1 MFNYFFHNSKTFMKQ
16 PIIWEKNNLTT
27 HIFLYPIGLS
37 PTTKN
42 IYHSDNHFHVYLKWQ
57 ANTKTFFFS
66 SNILA
71 ISSSLHRVILNLFSG
86 VSYASE
92 VTIVDVLQTS
102 LPSYLPCKEKWNVW
116 KVAIR
121 LLPMI
126 LNFCKNSLFAF
137 LNHVSFLTMQ
147 IF

>member
-1 MFNYFFHNSKTFMKQ
+1 MSTSEESRNCF
-16 PIIWEKNNLTT
+16 IIFSTVAKDIWNNPLSGGKNNLTT
-27 HIFLYPIGLS
+27 HIFLYPIGLCLQ
-37 PTTKN
+37 PQKN

-92 VTIVDVLQTS
+92 MTIVDVLQTS

-126 LNFCKNSLFAF
+126 VNFCKNSLFAF
-137 LNHVSFLTMQ
+137 
-147 IF
+147 